1 VYSSIKLS
9 LYKETDLFLIPDC
22 RSQAA
27 ITIQNIQSM
36 KVSGFSYMR
45 NSFKYGYPV
54 IESIKS
60 ILPICDE
67 FIAVVGKSDDGTR
80 EAIEAIGSD
89 KIRIIDT
96 VWDDAMIE
104 GGKIFAQ
111 QANIGLKAATG
122 DWLFHIQSDEV
133 FHEQDLPKIK
143 KAMEDHFEDQ
153 KVEGFLFDFLHFI
166 GDYKHIGTTRKWH
179 RREIR
184 IIRNNPTYYS
194 YKDSQGFRSY
204 PSLSDYQNNTNSRK
218 LNVKWIDAKIFHYSY
233 CRNPDLLLG
242 KVKRFSSYY
251 QSEEKTIEQYKSYE
265 TFDFSSVA
273 DILAP
278 FNEPH
283 PAAMRETIAAQDWVF
298 RHNPNKID
306 LSPRRMFLH
315 RIEMITGWRIGEYKN
330 YKILPDK

>member
-1 VYSSIKLS
+1 
-9 LYKETDLFLIPDC
+9 
-22 RSQAA
+22 
-27 ITIQNIQSM
+27 M

-60 ILPICDE
+60 ILPLCDE

-96 VWDDAMIE
+96 VWDDSLIE
-104 GGKIFAQ
+104 GGKVFAQ

-122 DWLFHIQSDEV
+122 DWVFHIQSDEV
-133 FHEQDLPKIK
+133 FHEEALPKIQ
-143 KAMEDHFEDQ
+143 KAMEDNLYDT

-204 PSLSDYQNNTNSRK
+204 PTLADYQNNTNSRK
-218 LNVKWIDAKIFHYSY
+218 LKVKLIDAKIFHYSY

-242 KVKRFSSYY
+242 KVKRFTGYY
-251 QSEEKTIEQYKSYE
+251 QSEEKTVEQYKNYK

-278 FNEPH
+278 FDESH
-283 PAAMRETIAAQDWVF
+283 PETMKDVIANQDWVF
-298 RHNPNKID
+298 VHNPNKID

-315 RIEMITGWRIGEYKN
+315 RIEMLTGWRIGEYKN
-330 YKILPDK
+330 YKLISKK

>member
-1 VYSSIKLS
+1 
-9 LYKETDLFLIPDC
+9 
-22 RSQAA
+22 
-27 ITIQNIQSM
+27 M

-80 EAIEAIGSD
+80 EAIAAIGSE

-96 VWDDAMIE
+96 EWDDQLTK
-104 GGKIFAQ
+104 GGKVFAQ
-111 QANIGLKAATG
+111 QANIGLKAVTG
-122 DWLFHIQSDEV
+122 DWAFHIQSDEV
-133 FHEQDLPKIK
+133 FHEDDLAEIQQAM
-143 KAMEDHFEDQ
+143 KAHLSDP
-153 KVEGFLFDFLHFI
+153 KVEGFLFNFLHFI

-184 IIRNNPTYYS
+184 IIRNDPSFYS

-204 PSLSDYQNNTNSRK
+204 PSLEDYEQGINGRK
-218 LNVKWIDAKIFHYSY
+218 LNVKLLNARIFHYSY

-251 QSEEKTIEQYKSYE
+251 QPEEVTSAQFGDQK
-265 TFDFSSVA
+265 TFDFASVA

-278 FNEPH
+278 FTDSH
-283 PAAMRETIAAQDWVF
+283 PATMSETVKGQDWTF
-298 RHNPNKID
+298 KHNPKKIA
-306 LSPRRMFLH
+306 LSPRRLMLH
-315 RIEMITGWRIGEYKN
+315 RIEQLTGWRIGEYKN
-330 YKILPDK
+330 YKILK

>member
-1 VYSSIKLS
+1 MQVSLINLS
-9 LYKETDLFLIPDC
+9 LLQRTRLYIPW
-22 RSQAA
+22 
-27 ITIQNIQSM
+27 QNKIIHIYRTM
-36 KVSGFSYMR
+36 KVSGFTYMR

-96 VWDDAMIE
+96 EWDDALIK
-104 GGKIFAQ
+104 GGKVFAQ
-111 QANIGLKAATG
+111 QANIGLKAVTG
-122 DWLFHIQSDEV
+122 DWAFHIQSDEV
-133 FHEQDLPKIK
+133 FHENDLAEIK
-143 KAMEDHFEDQ
+143 KAMEDNLDD
-153 KVEGFLFDFLHFI
+153 KSIEGFLFNFIHFI

-184 IIRNNPTYYS
+184 IIRNDPSFYS

-204 PSLSDYQNNTNSRK
+204 PSLNDYKNETNSRK
-218 LNVKWIDAKIFHYSY
+218 LHVKLLNARIFHYSY

-242 KVKRFSSYY
+242 KAKRFSSYY
-251 QSEEKTIEQYKSYE
+251 QPEAKTEEQFAAYK
-265 TFDFSSVA
+265 TFDFETVA

-278 FNEPH
+278 FEEPH
-283 PAAMRETIAAQDWVF
+283 PATMKDTIAKQDWVF
-298 RHNPNKID
+298 KHNPNKID
-306 LSPRRMFLH
+306 LSPRRMMLH
-315 RIEMITGWRIGEYKN
+315 RIEKITGWRIGEYKN
-330 YKILPDK
+330 YKLIK

>member
-1 VYSSIKLS
+1 
-9 LYKETDLFLIPDC
+9 
-22 RSQAA
+22 
-27 ITIQNIQSM
+27 M

-80 EAIEAIGSD
+80 EAIAAIGSD

-96 VWDDAMIE
+96 EWDDQLTK
-104 GGKIFAQ
+104 GGKVFAQ
-111 QANIGLKAATG
+111 QANIGLKAVTG
-122 DWLFHIQSDEV
+122 DWAFHIQSDEV
-133 FHEQDLPKIK
+133 FHEDDLTEIQQ
-143 KAMEDHFEDQ
+143 AMKDNLEDK
-153 KVEGFLFDFLHFI
+153 KVEGFLFNFLHFI

-184 IIRNNPTYYS
+184 IIRNDPSFYS

-204 PSLSDYQNNTNSRK
+204 PSLKDYEEGTNSRK
-218 LNVKWIDAKIFHYSY
+218 LNIKLLNARIFHYSY
-233 CRNPDLLLG
+233 CRDPYLLTG

-251 QSEEKTIEQYKSYE
+251 QDGVDLNESRVA
-265 TFDFSSVA
+265 FDFNTVA

-278 FNEPH
+278 FNESH
-283 PAAMRETIAAQDWVF
+283 PATMNKTIAAQGWIF
-298 RHNPNKID
+298 KHNPEHIA
-306 LSPRRMFLH
+306 LSPRRLFLH
-315 RIEMITGWRIGEYKN
+315 RIEQVIGWRIGEYKN
-330 YKILPDK
+330 YKIIK